1 MFSPVDGW
9 FSLVGSRS
17 RANYAATILL
27 AALLFGGIGALVAWF
42 GLRDEVL
49 LYTLLSFA
57 AGAMVVFVLVSA
69 QRFRDAG
76 LPGLLALLIPIPV
89 YFLHDDRILLGAI
102 LGLAY
107 LGLSLIPSRAG
118 VTRTATSSRPV
129 QLR

>member
-17 RANYAATILL
+17 RANYAATVLL
-27 AALLFGGIGALVAWF
+27 AVLLFGGISALVAWF

-49 LYTLLSFA
+49 LYALLSFA
-57 AGAMVVFVLVSA
+57 ASAMVVFVLVSA
-69 QRFRDAG
+69 QRLRDAG
-76 LPGLLALLIPIPV
+76 LPGLLALLLPIPV

-107 LGLSLIPSRAG
+107 LGLSLIPSRYAG
-118 VTRTATSSRPV
+118 SRTATGSRRL